1 MQPGSVRPK
10 RLHILG
16 WPVDLFDKASLLEF
30 LDCRISSG
38 RNTVLAN
45 LNLHALYCLEKSDAM
60 RRLLMGSSTFVHIDG
75 MPIVWLLKLRGND
88 VNRDNR
94 LTYLDWGSEA
104 LELAAKRNWK
114 VAYIGSTPETC
125 AAGVRHF
132 QNRIPNLELKGWD
145 GYFDLT
151 EETFGSKLH
160 RLKQEVNA
168 FEPDLLFV
176 GMGMPRQ
183 EHFLELHGPELR
195 FKVAICAGAFLE
207 YFTGE
212 QSCPPRWLG
221 RAGFEWLYRLVLNP
235 RRYGRRYLIEPLAL
249 LLLIAGNR
257 VGHSPRS
264 RQQRENPSIELVDD
278 PAPGTTNADDVVS

>member
-1 MQPGSVRPK
+1 MKAGSFCPK

-16 WPVDLFDKASLLEF
+16 WPIDLFDKTSLLEF
-30 LDCRISSG
+30 LDHRISSG
-38 RNTVLAN
+38 RKTVLAN
-45 LNLHALYCLEKSDAM
+45 INLHALYCLEKSGAM
-60 RRLLMGSSTFVHIDG
+60 RRLLRHSSTFVHIDG

-88 VNRDNR
+88 VNSGNR
-94 LTYLDWGSEA
+94 LTYLDWGREA
-104 LELAAKRNWK
+104 LELAVKRNWK
-114 VAYIGSTPETC
+114 VAYIGSTAETC

-132 QNRIPNLELKGWD
+132 QREIPNLELKGWD

-151 EETFGSKLH
+151 GETFDSKLH

-183 EHFLELHGPELR
+183 EQFLELHGPELR
-195 FKVAICAGAFLE
+195 FKVAVCAGAFVE

-212 QSCPPRWLG
+212 QSTPPRWLG

-249 LLLIAGNR
+249 LLLLARNR
-257 VGHSPRS
+257 LGHSPR
-264 RQQRENPSIELVDD
+264 IEKAAQDSLD
-278 PAPGTTNADDVVS
+278 